1 VYKHRVIR
9 IREGTDADAAGVI
22 RVIGGIFDE
31 YPGCVLDVE
40 REEPQLRAPAAAYDR
55 FWVVESDGEV
65 AGCIACDFEG
75 DYVELKKMYLDAS
88 VRGRGLATKL
98 VALVEDH
105 ARALGISR
113 IELWSDTRF
122 ETAHAVYEH
131 LGYERRPDTRELHD
145 LSKTVEFG
153 FVKSL

>member
-1 VYKHRVIR
+1 MYNARVIR

-22 RVIGGIFDE
+22 RVIGDVFAE
-31 YPGCVLDVE
+31 YPGCVLDVD

-65 AGCIACDFEG
+65 SGCIACDSEG

-98 VALVEDH
+98 VALVENH

-113 IELWSDTRF
+113 IECWSDTRF

-131 LGYERRPDTRELHD
+131 LGYERRDGTRELYD
-145 LSKTVEFG
+145 LSNTVEFG

>member
-1 VYKHRVIR
+1 MIL
-9 IREGTDADAAGVI
+9 IREGTDDDAAGVI
-22 RVIGGIFDE
+22 RVIGDVFDE
-31 YPGCVLDVE
+31 YPGCVLDIE

-65 AGCIACDFEG
+65 AGCIACDSEG
-75 DYVELKKMYLDAS
+75 DYVELKKMYLESS

-105 ARALGISR
+105 ARALGIAR
-113 IELWSDTRF
+113 IECWSDTRF

-131 LGYERRPDTRELHD
+131 LGYVRRPDTRELHD
-145 LSKTVEFG
+145 LSNTIEFG